1 MADPLYEDDSDAE
14 VAAKAAQT
22 SSRKGGVSDSMRAK
36 LLKENQ
42 ALGGD
47 PDAPSI
53 NFGDVLA
60 LSYLH
65 AHHQSF
71 KVPVVYRG
79 ANFPMM
85 DDRGVAY
92 CRELNTIRR

>member
-47 PDAPSI
+47 PEAPSI
-53 NFGDVLA
+53 NFGNA
-60 LSYLH
+60 R
-65 AHHQSF
+65 AHSES
-71 KVPVVYRG
+71 P
-79 ANFPMM
+79 
-85 DDRGVAY
+85 AY
-92 CRELNTIRR
+92 F